1 MFSMP
6 TTLASCFVVA
16 LLAAAAALS
25 PAAEPIDVSY
35 VPVDAIAAVV
45 VHPRSLLTSPEM
57 EMLPIEVLV
66 ASSVDS
72 LGIDPTQIE
81 EAIGL
86 LSVTGLPNGQPG
98 MGAILRFA
106 KAYDQQAVIDK
117 LGQNTEPATHAG
129 KAYRQSTAPAGF
141 GLYMPDDR
149 TMILATNLEMKSILS
164 ADKVDTPLVKLLRRL
179 DTSAAA
185 VAVVDLASLRPLV
198 LLGMQSLPPVPEQMK
213 EFLELPRLVEWVS
226 LSLDLKKGIDVKVRL
241 GAADA
246 KGATRIEEL
255 AERGRTLAR
264 EFVSSE
270 LPALM
275 ESDKDPTAAAMAKY
289 IQRMVNK
296 LLDKL
301 EITKQDQEV
310 QIAFASDAPQ
320 LATIGVATALLLP
333 AVQAAREAG
342 RRNQSSN
349 QLKQIGLAMLNYHDA
364 QKQFPARAILDKQ
377 GKPLLSWR
385 VSLLP
390 YLDQKDLYDQFHL
403 DEPWDSEH
411 NSKLIDRMPAAYG
424 NPNLP
429 SATTTL
435 YQVPAGKGAMF
446 GDAKGLKIRNMTDG
460 TSMTIMALEVNPEQ
474 AVPWTKPAD
483 LEYDPARPLEGLGKV
498 RAGGFQALFA
508 DGHVTF
514 ISNDIDPDRLRAL
527 FTYAGRE
534 AVTVP

>member
-1 MFSMP
+1 
-6 TTLASCFVVA
+6 
-16 LLAAAAALS
+16 
-25 PAAEPIDVSY
+25 
-35 VPVDAIAAVV
+35 
-45 VHPRSLLTSPEM
+45 
-57 EMLPIEVLV
+57 
-66 ASSVDS
+66 
-72 LGIDPTQIE
+72 
-81 EAIGL
+81 
-86 LSVTGLPNGQPG
+86 
-98 MGAILRFA
+98 
-106 KAYDQQAVIDK
+106 
-117 LGQNTEPATHAG
+117 
-129 KAYRQSTAPAGF
+129 
-141 GLYMPDDR
+141 
-149 TMILATNLEMKSILS
+149 
-164 ADKVDTPLVKLLRRL
+164 
-179 DTSAAA
+179 
-185 VAVVDLASLRPLV
+185 
-198 LLGMQSLPPVPEQMK
+198 
-213 EFLELPRLVEWVS
+213 
-226 LSLDLKKGIDVKVRL
+226 LKFRL

-349 QLKQIGLAMLNYHDA
+349 QLKQIGLAMHNYHDVH
-364 QKQFPARAILDKQ
+364 KQFPARAILDKQ

-385 VSLLP
+385 VSILP
-390 YLDQKDLYDQFHL
+390 YLDQKELYDQFHL

-411 NSKLIDRMPAAYG
+411 NRKLIDRMPAAYG
-424 NPNLP
+424 NPNFP
-429 SATTTL
+429 GATTTL

-446 GDAKGLKIRNMTDG
+446 GGAEGLKMRNMTDG
-460 TSMTIMALEVNPEQ
+460 TSNTIMALEVNPEQ
-474 AVPWTKPAD
+474 AVPWTKPVD
-483 LEYDPARPLEGLGKV
+483 LEYNPRQPLEGLGKV

-508 DGHVTF
+508 DGHVTL
-514 ISNDIDPDRLRAL
+514 ISNDVDPDQLRAL

-534 AVTVP
+534 AVAAP